1 MNRSVESLAKVG
13 QLPPRH
19 YDVGFVRAMSPTLP
33 LPAVPSL
40 SPRTSEGELD
50 YKANRILA
58 VKRRLGENLSM
69 PPSLTAL
76 AQSIGLNRHSLC
88 REFKRETGLT
98 ISRYLQIQRVEAAE
112 RLLLSGKWSVTEA
125 ALEVGYNSLSAF
137 SRAYLSLKGHC
148 PCRAK
153 LRGGQILPLASP

>member
-1 MNRSVESLAKVG
+1 
-13 QLPPRH
+13 
-19 YDVGFVRAMSPTLP
+19 
-33 LPAVPSL
+33 VPSAPNPPAQ
-40 SPRTSEGELD
+40 SSEAGPD
-50 YKANRILA
+50 YRANRILA
-58 VKRRLGENLSM
+58 VKRRLKENLST
-69 PPSLTAL
+69 PLGLAAL

-98 ISRYLQIQRVEAAE
+98 ISQYLQLQRVETAE
-112 RLLLSGKWSVTEA
+112 RLLLSGKWSVTDA

-153 LRGGQILPLASP
+153 LRGGQNLPLPDL

>member
-1 MNRSVESLAKVG
+1 MF
-13 QLPPRH
+13 PPRRTV
-19 YDVGFVRAMSPTLP
+19 VGIYLAEFGLIRVMSRTVVSLPTAQNP
-33 LPAVPSL
+33 PPQ
-40 SPRTSEGELD
+40 TSEGASD
-50 YKANRILA
+50 YRTNRILA
-58 VKRRLGENLSM
+58 VKRRLEENLST
-69 PPSLTAL
+69 PLGLAAL

-98 ISRYLQIQRVEAAE
+98 ISQYLQLQRVEAAE

-137 SRAYLSLKGHC
+137 SRTYLSLKGHC

-153 LRGGQILPLASP
+153 LRGGQNLPLTGA

>member
-1 MNRSVESLAKVG
+1 MSRTVVSLPSA
-13 QLPPRH
+13 RI
-19 YDVGFVRAMSPTLP
+19 SPTQ
-33 LPAVPSL
+33 S
-40 SPRTSEGELD
+40 SEAGSD
-50 YKANRILA
+50 YRANRILA
-58 VKRRLGENLSM
+58 IKHRLETDFST
-69 PPSLTAL
+69 PPGLAAL

-98 ISRYLQIQRVEAAE
+98 ISQYLQLQRVEAAE
-112 RLLLSGKWSVTEA
+112 RLLLTGKWSVTEA

-153 LRGGQILPLASP
+153 LRGGQNLPLPDP